1 MTPASP
7 RGVVRHV
14 RLPVLLGCLSALF
27 LIATGPLPSEAA
39 DLRGHGGPVSAL
51 AASETLVLSGAFDTR
66 AIVWDRDRA
75 VALSVLRLHEG
86 NVTATAF
93 LADGGYATGGQDG
106 RVALWAAE
114 AITPRQ
120 VTHEH
125 QAPIAG
131 LALSPDGATLAAAG
145 WDGRLQ
151 FLSLQTGDVTVI
163 EAHQGMVTGLGYLA
177 DGRLASVGTDLRL
190 VIWEGP
196 RSVAA
201 IGLPASPN
209 GLAILADRAAVIF
222 ADGAIRLF
230 DGQGLVVERSLSER
244 PLVAVAAGGNAI
256 AAASVDGEVWV
267 MEAADL
273 APRHAI
279 EPGQGPIWSLALT
292 RAEVLTGGD
301 DGLIR
306 RWDVASAEPLGA
318 GAGAVVAQVSFD
330 DGSRGAEVY
339 RSCAL
344 CHSLTPD
351 DGNRAGPT
359 LHGIFGRRIG
369 TAEGY
374 DYSLALRDM
383 DIVWTPET
391 VAELFEVGP
400 DAYTPGSRMPD
411 QRVPAAED
419 RAALV
424 EFLARVTR

>member
-1 MTPASP
+1 MISIAPPPA
-7 RGVVRHV
+7 
-14 RLPVLLGCLSALF
+14 A
-27 LIATGPLPSEAA
+27 AA

-51 AASETLVLSGAFDTR
+51 AASEDRVLSGAFDTR
-66 AIVWDRDRA
+66 AIVWDRERA
-75 VALSVLRLHEG
+75 VAVSVLRLHEG

-93 LADGGYATGGQDG
+93 LPDGGYATGGQDG

-114 AITPRQ
+114 GITPRQ
-120 VTHEH
+120 VTLEH

-131 LALSPDGATLAAAG
+131 LALSPDGATLAAGG

-151 FLSLQTGDVTVI
+151 FLDLQAGDVSVI

-190 VIWEGP
+190 VIWEGA
-196 RSVAA
+196 RTMAT
-201 IGLPASPN
+201 IGLPALPN
-209 GLAILADRAAVIF
+209 GLAMLGDTAAAIF
-222 ADGAIRLF
+222 ADGVIRLF
-230 DGQGLVVERSLSER
+230 DDRGLVAERSLSER
-244 PLVAVAAGGNAI
+244 PLAAVAAGGDAV
-256 AAASVDGEVWV
+256 AAASVEGQVWV

-273 APRHAI
+273 AVRHAL
-279 EPGQGPIWSLALT
+279 EPAQGPIWSLALT
-292 RAEVLTGGD
+292 GAEVLTGGD

-306 RWDVASAEPLGA
+306 RWDVKSAEPLGA
-318 GAGAVVAQVSFD
+318 GAGAVVARASFD

-369 TAEGY
+369 TAAGY
-374 DYSLALRDM
+374 DYSQALRDM

-400 DAYTPGSRMPD
+400 DTYTPGSRMPD